1 MKNAHKLLFIAMA
14 MAMASSAAEAGVLTY
29 QLDDGTGEVG
39 VTMASGNNT
48 WANHFTTA
56 AGGDV
61 VDTIQIAFGIG
72 GSSRS
77 LEGQAV
83 TVKLW
88 SDPNNDGNPS
98 DASLLTSAV
107 GTIANWG
114 TDTFNVFDIMNTYV
128 SGSFFVGA
136 TVNYDP
142 HLGLAFAARG
152 DNSNPAGGSNSWIG
166 ETDAMGIVMASNH
179 INFMIRASSVP
190 EPAGL
195 ALMGIGL
202 AGLALARR
210 RRNS

>member
-1 MKNAHKLLFIAMA
+1 MKNAHKLLFIALTL
-14 MAMASSAAEAGVLTY
+14 ASSAAGAGVLTY
-29 QLDDGTGEVG
+29 QLDDGTGEIG
-39 VTMASGNNT
+39 VTMATGNNT

-56 AGGDV
+56 VGGD
-61 VDTIQIAFGIG
+61 TINSVQIAFGIG
-72 GSSRS
+72 GGSYRS

-88 SDPNNDGNPS
+88 SDPNGDGNPS
-98 DASLLTSAV
+98 DASLLTSIA

-114 TDTFNVFDIMNTYV
+114 TDTFNVFDIMDTYV

-142 HLGLAFAARG
+142 GLGLAFVARG
-152 DNSNPAGGSNSWIG
+152 DNSDSAGGSNSWIG
-166 ETDAMGIVMASNH
+166 ATDAMGFNMASNH
-179 INFMIRASSVP
+179 TNFMIRATSVP

-202 AGLALARR
+202 TGLALARR
-210 RRNS
+210 RKIS